1 MSNLNVIQ
9 KLLNNNNLAIPNLY
23 YCRSYNTKPSG
34 DIIIGSQVSNIS
46 DDKFNTLLEQNTN
59 KKSVKQTKRKKI
71 NKNKKSKK
79 KK

>member
-23 YCRSYNTKPSG
+23 YCSSYNSKPSA
-34 DIIIGSQVSNIS
+34 DIIINSQVSNIS
-46 DDKFNTLLEQNTN
+46 DDKFNRLLQQNTN
-59 KKSVKQTKRKKI
+59 KKLVKQTKRKKI